1 MTFETSNKNV
11 KNVDILKQDQRK
23 MITPHLPAHVVVAQG
38 ASFFDQGLWN
48 QGGWGGGGA
57 IAPLDFEHH
66 NIFDSMTTLLTHAVA
81 HSNTLSFRLKSN
93 NQSTDRKT

>member
-38 ASFFDQGLWN
+38 ASFSDQGLRN
-48 QGGWGGGGA
+48 QGGWEG
-57 IAPLDFEHH
+57 DFEILSIITHWE
-66 NIFDSMTTLLTHAVA
+66 STL
-81 HSNTLSFRLKSN
+81 
-93 NQSTDRKT
+93 D

>member
-38 ASFFDQGLWN
+38 ASFSDQGLRN
-48 QGGWGGGGA
+48 QGGWEGT
-57 IAPLDFEHH
+57 APW
-66 NIFDSMTTLLTHAVA
+66 
-81 HSNTLSFRLKSN
+81 
-93 NQSTDRKT
+93 

>member
-38 ASFFDQGLWN
+38 ASFSDQGLRN
-48 QGGWGGGGA
+48 QGGWEG
-57 IAPLDFEHH
+57 DF
-66 NIFDSMTTLLTHAVA
+66 
-81 HSNTLSFRLKSN
+81 
-93 NQSTDRKT
+93 